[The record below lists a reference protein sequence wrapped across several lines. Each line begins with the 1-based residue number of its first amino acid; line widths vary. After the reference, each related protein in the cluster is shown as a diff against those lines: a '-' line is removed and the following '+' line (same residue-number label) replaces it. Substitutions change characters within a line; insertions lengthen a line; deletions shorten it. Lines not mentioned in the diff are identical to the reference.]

1 MQVLKNNSLI
11 SHIWMSFFAMS
22 LLILAGCQA
31 TKPLGL
37 TPEQIAALQE
47 QGFKLTENGW
57 EFGLANKVLFDSDV
71 KKLNPSGGQTVQ
83 NIGRALLSVGITHLR
98 VDGHTDSIGKDE
110 YNQQLS
116 LQRASAVAD
125 ALATIGIPR
134 ANIEVR
140 GRGKLEP
147 VADNRTPKGRAENR
161 RVAMI
166 VTAP

>member
-1 MQVLKNNSLI
+1 MLNLNKNPLWI
-11 SHIWMSFFAMS
+11 SFFALC
-22 LLILAGCQA
+22 LLVLVGCQA
-31 TKPLGL
+31 KPQQGL

-47 QGFKLTENGW
+47 QGFKLTDNGW

-71 KKLNPSGGQTVQ
+71 RKLNSSGVQTVQ
-83 NIGRALLSVGITHLR
+83 NIGRALHNVGINHMR
-98 VDGHTDSIGKDE
+98 VDGHTDAIGEDS
-110 YNQQLS
+110 YNQTLS
-116 LQRASAVAD
+116 YERASAVAD
-125 ALATIGIPR
+125 ALAAIGIPR

-147 VADNRTPKGRAENR
+147 VADNRSAKGRAENR

>member
-1 MQVLKNNSLI
+1 MLGLKSNHQKHPLWI
-11 SHIWMSFFAMS
+11 SFFALC
-22 LLILAGCQA
+22 LLVLVGCQA
-31 TKPLGL
+31 KPHQGL

-47 QGFKLTENGW
+47 QGFKLTDNGW

-71 KKLNPSGGQTVQ
+71 RKLNASGVETVQ
-83 NIGRALLSVGITHLR
+83 NIGRSLHHVGINHLR
-98 VDGHTDSIGKDE
+98 VDGHTDATGEDS

-116 LQRASAVAD
+116 YQRAAAVAD
-125 ALATIGIPR
+125 ALAGIGIPR
-134 ANIEVR
+134 ANIDVR

-147 VADNRTPKGRAENR
+147 VADNRTAKGRAENR

>member
-1 MQVLKNNSLI
+1 MQGLKKNSLI
-11 SHIWMSFFAMS
+11 SHIWISFFAMS

-31 TKPLGL
+31 AKPPEL

-47 QGFKLTENGW
+47 QGFKLTDNGW

-71 KKLNPSGGQTVQ
+71 RELNPSGVQ
-83 NIGRALLSVGITHLR
+83 RVQKIGRALANVGIHHMR
-98 VDGHTDSIGKDE
+98 VDGHTDSIGEDG

-116 LQRASAVAD
+116 LERASAVAD
-125 ALATIGIPR
+125 ALAAIGIPR
-134 ANIEVR
+134 TNIDVR

-147 VADNRTPKGRAENR
+147 VADNHTPKGRAENR
-161 RVAMI
+161 RVSMI